1 MGFFILLLASSWA
14 RTLFSYFHKLGAFG
28 LFLLGIADSSFLFLP
43 LSNDLLLIVMV
54 SSQRES
60 WVWVL
65 YTVMAAL
72 GSLVG
77 VALVDHVMRKVGQ
90 EGLEKFV
97 GAKRVKSLRKR
108 IEDRGVWAVFFAS
121 IMPPPFPF
129 TAVVAAAS
137 ALQSARSKLLAAVFS
152 GRLIRFTTESVLALY
167 FGRRLLRYL
176 RSDYVEYFVYGFIL
190 MALIGSLLGVR
201 KWLQLRP
208 QRNYRLEEKEL

>member
-1 MGFFILLLASSWA
+1 MLLLVSSWP
-14 RTLFSYFHKLGAFG
+14 RTLFSYFRRLGALG

-54 SSQRES
+54 SGKRES
-60 WVWVL
+60 WSWVI
-65 YTVMAAL
+65 YTVAAAL

-77 VALVDHVMRKVGQ
+77 VILVDHVMRKVGQ

-97 GAKRVKSLRKR
+97 GAKRLESLKKR
-108 IEDRGVWAVFFAS
+108 IENRGVWAVFFAS

-152 GRLIRFTTESVLALY
+152 GRLIRFTAESLLALY
-167 FGRRLLRYL
+167 FGRQVLQYL

-190 MALIGSLLGVR
+190 MALVGSILAVR

-208 QRNYRLEEKEL
+208 QPPSTLTQNHAN